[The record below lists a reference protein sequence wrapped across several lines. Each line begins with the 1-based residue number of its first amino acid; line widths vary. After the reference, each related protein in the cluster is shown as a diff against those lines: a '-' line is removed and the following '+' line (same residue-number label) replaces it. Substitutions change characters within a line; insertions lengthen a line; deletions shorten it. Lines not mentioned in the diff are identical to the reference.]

1 MKGVRKVET
10 RTPKFGDKPEAVDF
24 TIHYSDGTRETIRKG
39 LVAIRTPAGAVEAVL
54 LGMTVEDFLM
64 VLAALEGSAKDI
76 VANAQ

>member
-1 MKGVRKVET
+1 M
-10 RTPKFGDKPEAVDF
+10 
-24 TIHYSDGTRETIRKG
+24 
-39 LVAIRTPAGAVEAVL
+39 AIRTPAGAVEAVL

>member
-10 RTPKFGDKPEAVDF
+10 LGKKPEAVDL
-24 TIHYSDGTRETIRKG
+24 TLHYSDGTRETIKKG

-54 LGMTVEDFLM
+54 LGMTVEDFLT

>member
-10 RTPKFGDKPEAVDF
+10 LGKRPEAVDF

-54 LGMTVEDFLM
+54 LGMTVEDFLT

>member
-1 MKGVRKVET
+1 MRKVEIL
-10 RTPKFGDKPEAVDF
+10 GQKPEAVDF
-24 TIHYSDGTRETIRKG
+24 TIYYADGTTETIRKG

-54 LGMTVEDFLM
+54 LGMTVEDFLT

>member
-10 RTPKFGDKPEAVDF
+10 LGKKPEAVDF
-24 TIHYSDGTRETIRKG
+24 TIHYSDGTREIIRKG
-39 LVAIRTPAGAVEAVL
+39 LVAIRTPAGAVE
-54 LGMTVEDFLM
+54 DFLT